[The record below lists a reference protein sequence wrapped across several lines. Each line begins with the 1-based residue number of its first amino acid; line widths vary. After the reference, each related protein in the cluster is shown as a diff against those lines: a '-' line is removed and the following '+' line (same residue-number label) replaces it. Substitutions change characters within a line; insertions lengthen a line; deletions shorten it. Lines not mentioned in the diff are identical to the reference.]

1 MKEYFLH
8 IFRKG
13 LRKLNIIFSI
23 VISCT
28 RAQRKPFKKLTT
40 RYPQGNHNIAE
51 WK

>member
-13 LRKLNIIFSI
+13 LRKLNIIFFI
-23 VISCT
+23 VISYT
-28 RAQRKPFKKLTT
+28 RARRKLFKKLTI
-40 RYPQGNHNIAE
+40 RYPQVNHNIAE